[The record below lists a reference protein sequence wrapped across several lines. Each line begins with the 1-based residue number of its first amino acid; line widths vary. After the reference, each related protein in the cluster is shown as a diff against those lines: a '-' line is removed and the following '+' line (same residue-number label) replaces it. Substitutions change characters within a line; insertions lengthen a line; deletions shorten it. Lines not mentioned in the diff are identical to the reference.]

1 MLSKLKSCL
10 KVRNLRILLSEVCL
24 KVLFVV
30 LVLLMK
36 SAQKKIY
43 IYLFYQSADTYD
55 CCIVDD
61 ADLDDIDENA
71 LNFYRKL
78 RERGRGD

>member
-1 MLSKLKSCL
+1 ML
-10 KVRNLRILLSEVCL
+10 RRR
-24 KVLFVV
+24 
-30 LVLLMK
+30 
-36 SAQKKIY
+36 Y